1 MAEISVQS
9 TCGGSLDLTWISI
22 QFIFDESLDLTKA
35 SNKPERHIE

>member
-9 TCGGSLDLTWISI
+9 AFSESLDLTWISI